1 MIHTYQTK
9 ENLAPFFLKTISRC
23 ISKYNKVFYL
33 EIIIEVLNINKLM
46 PQNPFYLGW
55 NKGWSFLFY
64 LEGGTPKI
72 EASGFGIAMTTDIKK
87 GESPFQTADRLIVK
101 EQRNRKSRY
110 YSWIRSI
117 KLRDESN

>member
-1 MIHTYQTK
+1 M
-9 ENLAPFFLKTISRC
+9 S
-23 ISKYNKVFYL
+23 
-33 EIIIEVLNINKLM
+33 KLM
-46 PQNPFYLGW
+46 LQNPFYLGW

-72 EASGFGIAMTTDIKK
+72 EASGFGIAMSTDIKR
-87 GESPFQTADRLIVK
+87 GESPSQTADRLIFK

-117 KLRDESN
+117 KFRDDSN

>member
-1 MIHTYQTK
+1 
-9 ENLAPFFLKTISRC
+9 
-23 ISKYNKVFYL
+23 
-33 EIIIEVLNINKLM
+33 M

-72 EASGFGIAMTTDIKK
+72 EASGFGIAMSTK
-87 GESPFQTADRLIVK
+87 GESHSQTADRLIFK

-110 YSWIRSI
+110 YSWIRST
-117 KLRDESN
+117 KLGNISN

>member
-1 MIHTYQTK
+1 
-9 ENLAPFFLKTISRC
+9 
-23 ISKYNKVFYL
+23 
-33 EIIIEVLNINKLM
+33 M

-72 EASGFGIAMTTDIKK
+72 EASGFGISMSTDIKR
-87 GESPFQTADRLIVK
+87 GESPSQTADRLIFK
-101 EQRNRKSRY
+101 EQRNRNSRY

-117 KLRDESN
+117 KFRDDSN

>member
-1 MIHTYQTK
+1 
-9 ENLAPFFLKTISRC
+9 
-23 ISKYNKVFYL
+23 
-33 EIIIEVLNINKLM
+33 M

-72 EASGFGIAMTTDIKK
+72 EASGFGIAISTDIKR
-87 GESPFQTADRLIVK
+87 GESPTQTADRLIFK

-117 KLRDESN
+117 NSEMILINYAVFTTPLLIFTNYFN